1 MVTIIISLSQRFY
14 FVRTTWQNVGKM
26 TLKVSCRNFL
36 DISSSNILRKTQKI
50 VILKKLQMKVKK
62 ERYFSVVIMTM
73 KNIKTQC
80 HKKLS
85 LNNYHAWIQRT
96 DRQFL
101 EKWLKN
107 SQLKHDAL
115 FRTSHTVQKDIAH
128 GSIKINWEGNWRIEL
143 WRRKKEK

>member
-1 MVTIIISLSQRFY
+1 
-14 FVRTTWQNVGKM
+14 M

-85 LNNYHAWIQRT
+85 LNNYHA
-96 DRQFL
+96 
-101 EKWLKN
+101 
-107 SQLKHDAL
+107 
-115 FRTSHTVQKDIAH
+115 
-128 GSIKINWEGNWRIEL
+128 
-143 WRRKKEK
+143 